1 MDVHAQKGVRRVR
14 PWWQLW
20 ACFWL
25 SLSLLGLLPAQV
37 TLAAPLSRPNSVSS
51 NVLTGQ
57 LPHQYSAHYLA
68 LETSERDGAIALTL
82 SYDPQ
87 DNPNLRG
94 FVNFLVL
101 TEDGLRQY
109 LAGGNLKTLN
119 IASGSPAQFDPI
131 GNKMQATFRDSG
143 RGKYTVIVFNNTTI
157 PVQYTLSA
165 QGGLLTDA
173 SGQTSPPI
181 ATPTPVSEVVLTGA
195 TAPAQ
200 DVAPTSTPVNLP
212 SNAIRARK
220 VTGPLVA
227 KPDRRYLQMETGVRD
242 GLVGLRLAY
251 DPQDQ
256 QVLTGN
262 VNFWVLDEDGLR
274 RMINGEKAVDLNLA
288 TGFPVPYSPH
298 LNEVQASFTASGHGP
313 YTVVV
318 YNNAPI
324 SATYALS
331 IDGGLLIDQYGQT
344 NEAKAAAVEMAALAR
359 KKAPTTSALA
369 PQTPTAALTTTNV
382 VAASTPTTAT
392 IFGVDTLAGALTQ
405 AYQNR
410 YIGLTPELLDGTIGL
425 TLTFDPKDNQTV
437 RENVNFWVLTEDGLR
452 RVINGARPEDLA
464 IAMGMPVQ
472 FDAEQ
477 NKLSAVFNASGHGKY
492 TVIVFNNSNV
502 PVHYLLSAKGGLLA
516 DETGLAASLP

>member
-1 MDVHAQKGVRRVR
+1 MEISGRKSAQGVRF
-14 PWWQLW
+14 WLQLL
-20 ACFWL
+20 ACWL
-25 SLSLLGLLPAQV
+25 SLGVSGMLSAQV
-37 TLAAPLSRPNSVSS
+37 TMAAPLHRPNSVSW
-51 NVLTGQ
+51 NVLTGR
-57 LPHQYSAHYLA
+57 LPQQYSAHYLA
-68 LETSERDGAIALTL
+68 LETSERDGVIALTL

-101 TEDGLRQY
+101 TDDGLRQY
-109 LAGGNLKTLN
+109 LAGGDLKALN

-131 GNKMQATFRDSG
+131 GNKMQASFRDSG
-143 RGKYTVIVFNNTTI
+143 RGKYTVIVFNNAAVPI
-157 PVQYTLSA
+157 QYTLSA
-165 QGGLLTDA
+165 QGGLLTDD

-181 ATPTPVSEVVLTGA
+181 ATPTPT
-195 TAPAQ
+195 TAP
-200 DVAPTSTPVNLP
+200 TPVEEATPTPTPL
-212 SNAIRARK
+212 SLTANAIRARK
-220 VTGPLVA
+220 VTGPLVPN
-227 KPDRRYLQMETGVRD
+227 PDRRYLQMETGVRD
-242 GLVGLRLAY
+242 GLVALRLAY

-256 QVLTGN
+256 RALTGN

-288 TGFPVPYSPH
+288 TGFPVPYSPR

-318 YNNAPI
+318 YNKAPI

-344 NEAKAAAVEMAALAR
+344 NEAKAAAVEMAALAG

-369 PQTPTAALTTTNV
+369 PQVPTATITATKSLTTS
-382 VAASTPTTAT
+382 APTTST
-392 IFGVDTLAGALTQ
+392 IFGVDKLAGALNQ

-410 YIGLTPELLDGTIGL
+410 YIALSPEFLDGTVGL
-425 TLTFDPKDNQTV
+425 TLAFDPKDNQQV

-472 FDAEQ
+472 YGTDRD
-477 NKLSAVFNASGHGKY
+477 KLSAVFNASGHGKY

-502 PVHYLLSAKGGLLA
+502 PVRYLLTVKGGLLA
-516 DETGLAASLP
+516 DETGLATSLP

>member
-1 MDVHAQKGVRRVR
+1 MNVRGQKGARCVR
-14 PWWQLW
+14 PWLQLW
-20 ACFWL
+20 ACWL
-25 SLSLLGLLPAQV
+25 SLGLSGLLPTQL
-37 TLAAPLSRPNSVSS
+37 TLAAPLQRPNSVSS

-57 LPHQYSAHYLA
+57 LPQQYSAHYLA
-68 LETSERDGAIALTL
+68 LETSERDANITLTL

-109 LAGGNLKTLN
+109 LAGGDLKTLN
-119 IASGSPAQFDPI
+119 IASGSPVQFDPI
-131 GNKMQATFRDSG
+131 GNKMQAAFRDSG
-143 RGKYTVIVFNNTTI
+143 RGKYTVVVFNNAASPI
-157 PVQYTLSA
+157 QYTLSA

-181 ATPTPVSEVVLTGA
+181 ATPAPTTEPVAVQNAIPTP
-195 TAPAQ
+195 APA
-200 DVAPTSTPVNLP
+200 NLP
-212 SNAIRARK
+212 TNAIRARK
-220 VTGPLVA
+220 VTGPLVS
-227 KPDRRYLQMETGVRD
+227 KPDRRYLQMETGLRD
-242 GLVGLRLAY
+242 GLVALRLAY

-256 QVLTGN
+256 RALTGN

-288 TGFPVPYSPH
+288 TGFPVPFSPR

-318 YNNAPI
+318 YNNAPV
-324 SATYALS
+324 SATYALA

-344 NEAKAAAVEMAALAR
+344 NEAKAAAVEMAALAG
-359 KKAPTTSALA
+359 KKAPTTSAIA
-369 PQTPTAALTTTNV
+369 PQAPTNSITTTNA
-382 VAASTPTTAT
+382 VAASTPTTST
-392 IFGVDTLAGALTQ
+392 VFGVDKLAGALTQ

-425 TLTFDPKDNQTV
+425 TLAFDPKDNQVV

-472 FDAEQ
+472 YDGDQ
-477 NKLSAVFNASGHGKY
+477 DKLSAVFNASGHGKY

-516 DETGLAASLP
+516 DETGVVTSLP